1 MKRQPRR
8 NHGIKLAAER
18 LEDRSL
24 LAVLFAH
31 DADDPVRAIAP
42 SEADYDRIG
51 LDWLGG
57 SEPFDDSAW
66 EVTSGAANGVG
77 YDRGTTYDPL
87 LGLDLEASMYAAR
100 STMFVRAAFEVDDPA
115 EVERLTLNLRYD
127 DGFIAWLN
135 GVEVARANAVTIY
148 PLWDAT
154 ATAGHEA
161 SPSAFDTFDLAAHID
176 LLRAGTNILAVRG
189 LNVAVRGDDAL
200 VQFTLV
206 GESRTGPP
214 LAVDDVATTE
224 EGVPVAIDVLANDE
238 EGAGAI
244 NPASVVI
251 ASPPAHGTAVANA
264 DGTITYTPNPVY
276 NGPDT
281 FTYTVRDGIGVGQ
294 PRTETLISPT
304 AAARALVPANNA
316 LGTTW
321 RGGNEPFNDSA
332 WQAGTF
338 GVGYESSS
346 GYEPYIGLNVGGAM
360 QGVNTS
366 VYVRSTFALEDPANV
381 TALTLRMRYDDGFA
395 AFLNGVQVAAA
406 QAPAELSSTSAAT
419 ADHAD
424 TLAVQFEAFDITSFA
439 GALRAGTNVLAIHGL
454 NIVLASSDM
463 LVQPE
468 LTATIQPRGQ
478 VSNAAT
484 VTVNVTGV
492 DYPPIARDDVY
503 STDEGQTLTADQAVG
518 GNSPTL
524 GPGQFAWSLAQGG
537 NGHVYE
543 RVVQAGNWTQAR
555 DAAASRSFSGVP
567 GHLATFTS
575 AAEWDFIKTHISG
588 DAFTWLGGFQD
599 RNSPNYAEPGGGWT
613 WVTGEPWT
621 FTYWAPGEPNGGT
634 SEDHLV
640 TNPFIV
646 AGDPFRWMDNPSTS
660 NYGAMLVEYP
670 TSVMG
675 NSVESLVAASSDW
688 LYHDTGQRPAVD
700 AEGDSW
706 KEDDYNDMGWAS
718 GPAQLGYGDG
728 DEATLVNCGPTRP
741 ACNNNY
747 ITTWFRK
754 HFQFEP
760 GSAARVESLDLGL
773 LVDDGASVY
782 INGVEV
788 ARTNL
793 PGDVGDDGIDAATV
807 ALAALEATS
816 YLPFIVDLALP
827 RFRNLLHDG
836 DNVIAVEVH
845 QAGANSS
852 DISFDLRLDANIAT
866 GLGVLVNDTEPDEQA
881 MTAVLETPP
890 ASGVL
895 DLDPDGTFTYTPNPG
910 FVGVDTF
917 TYRASDGT
925 LTSNPATVTITVNH
939 TAPSAAPDSYTTD
952 ESTPLVVA
960 AAEGVLVNDTDTQGH
975 ALTATMV
982 TSPSHGSVALN
993 ADGSFT
999 YTPTPGYNGLDTFAY
1014 TASDGTRSSAA
1025 ATVTITINSVNSPP
1039 VAVGD
1044 VFSVVEGFALG
1055 TVQTGTIKVL
1065 NTGYDQVAGAK
1076 LADNANDTDFAIGQ
1090 GSAVGVGSAVRAAR
1104 TGLPSP
1110 YVGDSASAAS
1120 SWIAMAAI
1128 DQPAGSYFFDTT
1140 VVVPGGDA
1148 SAVRLGNLRYATDN
1162 KLVSIF
1168 VNSTEVFTQ
1177 PLGDAEEFRSFQSLG
1192 NLGLGAFGPGVN
1204 TIRFEVYNGGGAMAL
1219 RVEGVVDYDP
1229 TAVPGVLAN
1238 DTDVDSST
1246 LTARAVSQP
1255 EHGALEFNADGTF
1268 RYTPNAG
1275 FVGVDTFTYVA
1286 NDGESD
1292 SNVAA
1297 VTIDV
1302 LHAPPTANADAYA
1315 IAEDGTLD
1323 VSAAQGVLGNDT
1335 DTQEH
1340 PLSAALVTGPANG
1353 SLTLR
1358 ADGSFTYSPAPNHHG
1373 TDSFTYRASDGTIAS
1388 EFTTV
1393 TIAISSVNDVPTA
1406 GDDAYQTFANAP
1418 LTVPTTPVY
1427 VKNIA
1432 TGIVNATLTKQS
1444 DLSPDDDYRIGAG
1457 SAGHVGATPVARQSG
1472 FGPYLVDAASA
1483 GSRWLIFDDAP
1494 EGTHYFDVQVDLTG
1508 FAAAQAF
1515 VRGLRYVADNR
1526 LISIAV
1532 NDTIVFSQPTSVA
1545 DEMSAWRAL
1554 GDVGLGAFRPGAN
1567 TIRFGVHNSPD
1578 LGGINPLAL
1587 RVEGIVVA
1595 PPIATDPTASLG
1607 AGLVQHWK
1615 FDETTGNTAED
1626 SQGSND
1632 LTLFNWTAQETKWT
1646 AGRIGG
1652 ALAFDGNNSYAISAA
1667 PISLPRYSFSFW
1679 LRVDART
1686 GINPRILGPANDH
1699 WILQN
1704 NEYARGVGFYYNNGN
1719 SLAQDPSEPVLGQW
1733 DHYAVTY
1740 ERALNS
1746 AIVYRNGIRVGSGN
1760 ASRSQPTSALWVLGH
1775 NGDGNNHTDSLNGR
1789 LDDVRVYDRIL
1800 TPVEAALLAGVDT
1813 FVDPGFLANDGDADG
1828 DPLSVVLA
1836 SLPAN
1841 GVLAPGRPGAFTYTP
1856 NPGFVGTDSF
1866 TYRVSDGQALS
1877 NVATVTIEVVAPPPV
1892 TASDTYTLDEDAVL
1906 DVAAVQGVLAN
1917 DSDALARPLSA
1928 VLVAGPIHGV
1938 LILDADGGFRYTPD
1952 EHFFG
1957 EDSFIYRAT
1966 AGADAS
1972 SDTIA
1977 RITVVSVNDA
1987 PVAGDDEFAIDR
1999 GTSLVLAAPG
2009 TAVETIA
2016 STGFAEPAT
2025 GAVDYAGGSELGFL
2039 AATTPGNTEL
2049 GVLASDEYI
2058 VRGVG
2063 SPFTLGFDEVDIS
2076 AYRQV
2081 GVRLDLRAHEDSSGS
2096 DFEDTDF
2103 FRATLGL
2110 SRIGGPVV
2118 LQTIVDLNGAEL
2130 KAIDTGLA
2138 GAFTTYT
2145 ASIPE
2150 GFIAATLTIET
2161 LVDSSSERVFF
2172 DNIAF
2177 TGVSATGGNVLL
2189 ANDADDDGD
2198 ELSVRIVSQPAHGA
2212 IVTDGDGAM
2221 TYTPE
2226 PLFVG
2231 TDTFTYVA
2239 SDGTADSN
2247 VATVTVRVLLA
2258 NLVPAAVDD
2267 AYDTDEDGPL
2277 VVSAENGLLA
2287 NDVDLDDDPL
2297 AVSVVDPPSH
2307 GSVSVMPDGSFTYTP
2322 AGDFFG
2328 SDSFTYVANDGRDDS
2343 NVATVTIAI
2352 AAVNDPP
2359 AAVDDAYTVPQGG
2372 VLDVTGIGGQRGYAE
2387 VVLDANPLAY
2397 WRLDEMGGATAV
2409 DEAGA
2414 FHGTYQ
2420 GGYTLGAA
2428 GAIADPAN
2436 TAAEF
2441 NGTSGF
2447 VDVGYRPALNLR
2459 SDFSISAWIWLDDIS
2474 EDHRVVA
2481 NPNASMSTA
2490 GFAFGVVDGRLR
2502 FTAYVAQD
2510 YDTNP
2515 VIAAGRWYHVA
2526 VVFDASYDATFYVN
2540 GQFLQKIDG
2549 VAPAYSSASPFKIG
2563 AGSRSFWDGR
2573 LDEVAI
2579 FAHSLSAAQIAAQYA
2594 AGIGD
2599 GFVPEQSQFVARNST
2614 WRYRDDITNGS
2625 AYPVDAQ
2632 GDLWNDGDYDDSGW
2646 PAGPA
2651 MLGYGDIVA
2660 GPINT
2665 TIGYGPNA
2673 SDKYRTALFRRT
2685 FEVES
2690 AERVVSLSVD
2700 ALFDD
2705 GAAIYINGREVLRY
2719 NLPGT
2724 VGDNSLRTDTFTTT
2738 VGPEDQYQQFA
2749 VDLAA
2754 FPGLLVDGTNTIA
2767 VEVHQT
2773 DPSSSDLGF
2782 DLALTATTLPDP
2794 QASGVLGNDTDVEDD
2809 DLAAELVAG
2818 PQHGTLDF
2826 NAAGTFTYTPAPS
2839 YHGNDSFTYRAF
2851 DGTAYSNVATVNI
2864 VVTRRLVAIDDAYAI
2879 AEDTLLAVPR
2889 LQGVLAN
2896 DPDAAVSDGTDP
2908 AVTAVIASAPANGTV
2923 TLAANGAFHYRPDAN
2938 FAGED
2943 TFMYRVTDGII
2954 ASEPATVTITV
2965 SAVNDAPTTSRDVYE
2980 TDVGEVLETRG
2991 GTTPPFVP
2999 TTTQFI
3005 WPISEGGNGHVY
3017 ERVTFSEAWDTARTL
3032 AAASTVLGV
3041 SGHLATITSA
3051 AEQAFF
3057 NSITTLT
3064 NTAGWL
3070 GGRQNANAPG
3080 YSEPAGGWTWLTQE
3094 PWSFTNWASGEP
3106 NDSSSADS
3114 AVYIAADGANL
3125 SWNDR
3130 SAFDQLPYWIEY
3142 PTAIVDAPR
3151 VELVGRNAI
3160 WRYRDGIVNGAP
3172 YPTDGEGDSW
3182 TDGDFDDASW
3192 PTGGAILGYG
3202 GISAGPTVTTI
3213 RIAPDGGQTS
3223 ITALFRRAVDVIDA
3237 YRVASLT
3244 FDGVF
3249 DDGAAIYVNGREILR
3264 QNLPGSVGD
3273 GTLTTN
3279 TLTVSTGDE
3288 SRYREYTVDL
3298 AEFPDLLVEG
3308 TNVVAVEVHQVTL
3321 SSSDIG
3327 FDMAITAA
3335 YSPDSTAGG
3344 VLGNDSDAE
3353 GDAITAAV
3361 VAGPYHG
3368 TLAFESD
3375 GTFTYMPNAGFE
3387 GVDQFT
3393 YRASDGLA
3401 ESAATLVT
3409 INVGDANEAP
3419 LAADDR
3425 YVARGGGSLTVAA
3438 ASGVLRNDFDANGD
3452 ALAATVFAPP
3462 ARGAL
3467 ALAADGGFVYTP
3479 QSGFF
3484 GVDTFT
3490 YRAADDGGTF
3500 GFATAT
3506 IHVVPQ
3512 VDPINGVPLA
3522 GGDAFAAG
3530 AGAVLGVL
3538 APGVLVNDSDPE
3550 QRPLV
3555 AVVERLPWHGSLSF
3569 AADGSFTYTPRPGF
3583 LGEDSFAYRATDG
3596 NTFSPPATVTLNV
3609 APVVIHGGMVVPT
3622 LPDSTLSKS
3631 TSTGSR
3637 PSFADVNGDG
3647 RVDRA
3652 DFAAVVAAYGSA
3664 TSPLAFHWADVDRDG
3679 RVSLRD
3685 AVAVRNAM
3693 STFGETSYA
3702 AGSVVGRA
3710 APRLAERNGDRV
3722 RVEAVRNRAEGAR
3735 RPLVAAA
3742 VDTVF
3747 SEEPLSAG
3755 PRRMVRTTRVL
3766 SR

>member
-294 PRTETLISPT
+294 PMQRTLLASNAP
-304 AAARALVPANNA
+304 ARAIVPTGNQF
-316 LGTTW
+316 GTIW
-321 RGGNEPFNDSA
+321 RGGNEPFDDSG
-332 WQAGTF
+332 WQSGTF
-338 GVGYESSS
+338 GVGYENIS
-346 GYEPYIGLNVGGAM
+346 GYESYLGLNVGPTMYERNG
-360 QGVNTS
+360 S
-366 VYVRSTFALEDPANV
+366 VFIRSTFVLNDAVDV
-381 TALTLRMRYDDGFA
+381 TALTLRIRYDDGFA
-395 AFLNGVQVAAA
+395 AFINGTLVASAS
-406 QAPAELSSTSAAT
+406 APAVLAYDSAAT
-419 ADHAD
+419 NDHPD
-424 TLAVQFEAFDITSFA
+424 TQATIFEPFDITSFA
-439 GALRAGTNVLAIHGL
+439 SALRPGTNVLAIQGL
-454 NIVLASSDM
+454 NSAINSSDM

-468 LTATIQPRGQ
+468 LTATIHPRGQ

-484 VTVNVTGV
+484 VTVNVTGA
-492 DYPPIARDDVY
+492 DYPPIARDDGY
-503 STDEGQTLTADQAVG
+503 SVDEGETLEASQT
-518 GNSPTL
+518 S
-524 GPGQFAWSLAQGG
+524 
-537 NGHVYE
+537 
-543 RVVQAGNWTQAR
+543 
-555 DAAASRSFSGVP
+555 
-567 GHLATFTS
+567 
-575 AAEWDFIKTHISG
+575 
-588 DAFTWLGGFQD
+588 
-599 RNSPNYAEPGGGWT
+599 
-613 WVTGEPWT
+613 
-621 FTYWAPGEPNGGT
+621 GGT
-634 SEDHLV
+634 V
-640 TNPFIV
+640 TQSLIASGAVWRYRDNGQLPPDDGLGNNWKHV
-646 AGDPFRWMDNPSTS
+646 AYN
-660 NYGAMLVEYP
+660 
-670 TSVMG
+670 
-675 NSVESLVAASSDW
+675 
-688 LYHDTGQRPAVD
+688 DTGWP
-700 AEGDSW
+700 
-706 KEDDYNDMGWAS
+706 S
-718 GPAQLGYGDG
+718 GPARLGYGDNG
-728 DEATLVNCGPTRP
+728 LATVVSFGPDSG
-741 ACNNNY
+741 NKY
-747 ITTWFRK
+747 ITTWFR
-754 HFQFEP
+754 HAFTVDAIVA
-760 GSAARVESLDLGL
+760 GRAESLFLEL
-773 LVDDGASVY
+773 LRDDGAAVY
-782 INGVEV
+782 LNGVEIV
-788 ARTNL
+788 RDNL
-793 PGDVGDDGIDAATV
+793 PGALGDSAVTPTTLAPIAVDQAAET
-807 ALAALEATS
+807 TF
-816 YLPFIVDLALP
+816 YPFTVDLTAP
-827 RFRNLLHDG
+827 RLAGVLREG
-836 DNVIAVEVH
+836 ANVLAVEVH
-845 QAGANSS
+845 QTGANSS
-852 DISFDLRLDANIAT
+852 DIGFDLRLVTEVEID
-866 GLGVLVNDTEPDEQA
+866 GGVLGNDTEPDEQA

-890 ASGVL
+890 ANGVL
-895 DLDPDGTFTYTPNPG
+895 ALDPDGTFVYTPNAG
-910 FVGVDTF
+910 FAGVDTF
-917 TYRASDGT
+917 TYRASGGLLVSD
-925 LTSNPATVTITVNH
+925 PATVTITVIH
-939 TAPSAAPDSYTTD
+939 AAPAALPDAYTTD
-952 ESTPLVVA
+952 ESTALVVA
-960 AAEGVLVNDTDTQGH
+960 AAEGVLANDTDTQGH
-975 ALTATMV
+975 ALTASIV
-982 TSPSHGSVALN
+982 APPSHGSVALN

-1014 TASDGTRSSAA
+1014 TASDGVRSSAA
-1025 ATVTITINSVNSPP
+1025 ATVTIAINSINSPP
-1039 VAVGD
+1039 VAVD
-1044 VFSVVEGFALG
+1044 DMFSVVEGFALG

-1177 PLGDAEEFRSFQSLG
+1177 PLGDAEEFRNFQSLG
-1192 NLGLGAFGPGVN
+1192 NLGLGAFEPGVN

-1246 LTARAVSQP
+1246 LMARAVSQP

-1315 IAEDGTLD
+1315 IDEDGTLD

-1388 EFTTV
+1388 QLATV

-1432 TGIVNATLTKQS
+1432 TGIVDATLAKQS

-1508 FAAAQAF
+1508 YAAAQAF

-1526 LISIAV
+1526 LTSIAV
-1532 NDTIVFSQPTSVA
+1532 NDTVVFSQPTSVA

-1554 GDVGLGAFRPGAN
+1554 GDVGLGAFRPGTN

-1646 AGRIGG
+1646 TGRIGG

-1679 LRVDART
+1679 LRVDGRT

-1699 WILQN
+1699 WVLQN
-1704 NEYARGVGFYYNNGN
+1704 NQYSRGIGFYYENGA
-1719 SLAQDPSEPVLGQW
+1719 SLAQDPAEPVLGQW
-1733 DHYAVTY
+1733 EHYVVTF

-1866 TYRVSDGQALS
+1866 TYRVSDGEALS

-1999 GTSLVLAAPG
+1999 GTSLVLAAQG

-2016 STGFAEPAT
+2016 STSFAEPAT

-2081 GVRLDLRAHEDSSGS
+2081 AVRLELRAHEDSSGS

-2267 AYDTDEDGPL
+2267 AYDTDEDGVL

-2297 AVSVVDPPSH
+2297 VVSVVDPPLH

-2372 VLDVTGIGGQRGYAE
+2372 VLRATPPTLSESILASS
-2387 VVLDANPLAY
+2387 PLAY
-2397 WRLDEMGGATAV
+2397 WRLGETVGPTAV
-2409 DEAGA
+2409 DQTGR
-2414 FHGTYQ
+2414 FHGQYT
-2420 GGYTLGAA
+2420 GGVTLGESSALV
-2428 GAIADPAN
+2428 GDAD
-2436 TAAEF
+2436 TAARF
-2441 NGTSGF
+2441 DGAT
-2447 VDVGYRPALNLR
+2447 GYVRVPYNAALNL
-2459 SDFSISAWIWLDDIS
+2459 SSSFSVEFWIKPS
-2474 EDHRVVA
+2474 SGQSVFVGNHA
-2481 NPNASMSTA
+2481 GPA
-2490 GFAFGVVDGRLR
+2490 GFGVGMDGGRPQ
-2502 FTAYVAQD
+2502 FTTYGILD
-2510 YDTNP
+2510 YRSQA
-2515 VIAAGRWYHVA
+2515 VLQVGQWYHLAVA
-2526 VVFDASYDATFYVN
+2526 FDASYDASFYVN
-2540 GQFLQKIDG
+2540 GEFVDTVAGDRGANSSGNPLFLGATPNVAATGPSEPFNG
-2549 VAPAYSSASPFKIG
+2549 V
-2563 AGSRSFWDGR
+2563 

-2579 FAHSLSAAQIAAQYA
+2579 FGRVLSPIEILAHYA
-2594 AGIGD
+2594 AGIGH
-2599 GFVPEQSQFVARNST
+2599 GFVPEQSQFVARNSI
-2614 WRYRDDITNGS
+2614 WRYRDGIVNGS
-2625 AYPVDAQ
+2625 AYPTDSQ
-2632 GDLWNDGDYDDSGW
+2632 GDLWNENDYDDAAWPSGG
-2646 PAGPA
+2646 AI
-2651 MLGYGDIVA
+2651 LGFDNIVA
-2660 GPINT
+2660 GPIVT
-2665 TIGYGPNA
+2665 PIRIGPVGGGY
-2673 SDKYRTALFRRT
+2673 SLTSLYRRT
-2685 FEVES
+2685 FEV
-2690 AERVVSLSVD
+2690 ADADRVASLSFEG
-2700 ALFDD
+2700 LFDD
-2705 GAAIYINGREVLRY
+2705 GAAVFVNGREVVRY

-2724 VGDNSLRTDTFTTT
+2724 LGDGALRTDTTSLGAG
-2738 VGPEDQYQQFA
+2738 VEDSYSTFA

-2754 FPGLLVDGTNTIA
+2754 FPGLLVDGTNTVA
-2767 VEVHQT
+2767 VELHQVST
-2773 DPSSSDLGF
+2773 TSSDSGF
-2782 DLALTATTLPDP
+2782 DLAISANVLPDP
-2794 QASGVLGNDTDVEDD
+2794 AAFGVLGNDTDVEED

-2818 PQHGTLDF
+2818 PQHGALDF
-2826 NAAGTFTYTPAPS
+2826 NADGTFTYMPAPD
-2839 YHGNDSFTYRAF
+2839 YYGDDSFTYRAF

-2864 VVTRRLVAIDDAYAI
+2864 VVTRRLVAVDDPYAI

-2943 TFMYRVTDGII
+2943 TFTYRVTDGII

-2965 SAVNDAPTTSRDVYE
+2965 SAVNDAPVTASDVYAISPGEMLQPAPVTLSESILASSPLAYWRLGE
-2980 TDVGEVLETRG
+2980 TAGSTAADQTGRFHGQYTGGVSLGESGALVGDADTAARFD
-2991 GTTPPFVP
+2991 GTTGYTRVPYNVALNLSNGFSVEAWIKPSSIAGQSIILGNHAGPAGYALGIFEGRPTFTTYGILDYRSQPLLQVGQWYHLAVAFDASNDASFYVNGEFVETVAGNNGANSSGNPLFLGASPNVAATGPFEAFNGVLDEVAIFGRVLSTIEIRAHYAAGIGEGFVP
-2999 TTTQFI
+2999 EESQF
-3005 WPISEGGNGHVY
+3005 V
-3017 ERVTFSEAWDTARTL
+3017 AR
-3032 AAASTVLGV
+3032 
-3041 SGHLATITSA
+3041 
-3051 AEQAFF
+3051 
-3057 NSITTLT
+3057 NS
-3064 NTAGWL
+3064 
-3070 GGRQNANAPG
+3070 
-3080 YSEPAGGWTWLTQE
+3080 
-3094 PWSFTNWASGEP
+3094 
-3106 NDSSSADS
+3106 
-3114 AVYIAADGANL
+3114 
-3125 SWNDR
+3125 
-3130 SAFDQLPYWIEY
+3130 
-3142 PTAIVDAPR
+3142 
-3151 VELVGRNAI
+3151 I
-3160 WRYRDGIVNGAP
+3160 WRYRDGIVSGSA
-3172 YPTDGEGDSW
+3172 YPADTQGDLWNES
-3182 TDGDFDDASW
+3182 DYDDAAW
-3192 PTGGAILGYG
+3192 PSGGAILGFDN
-3202 GISAGPTVTTI
+3202 INAGPVVTTI
-3213 RIAPDGGQTS
+3213 RRGPDGGGIS
-3223 ITALFRRAVDVIDA
+3223 RTALFRRAFEVEDA
-3237 YRVASLT
+3237 ERVMALIVE
-3244 FDGVF
+3244 GLF
-3249 DDGAAIYVNGREILR
+3249 DDGGAVYINGREVVR
-3264 QNLPGSVGD
+3264 YNLPGTSGD
-3273 GTLTTN
+3273 GSLRTDTLAPVAGNEDSYTTF
-3279 TLTVSTGDE
+3279 VIDP
-3288 SRYREYTVDL
+3288 
-3298 AEFPDLLVEG
+3298 AAFPGLLVDG
-3308 TNVVAVEVHQVTL
+3308 TNYVAVEVHQVGDT
-3321 SSSDIG
+3321 SSDLG
-3327 FDMAITAA
+3327 FDLSLSATLL
-3335 YSPDSTAGG
+3335 PDPAAGG

-3452 ALAATVFAPP
+3452 ALAATVFAAP
-3462 ARGAL
+3462 ARGTL
-3467 ALAADGGFVYTP
+3467 SLAADGGFVYTP
-3479 QSGFF
+3479 PAGFF

-3622 LPDSTLSKS
+3622 LPDSTLS

-3693 STFGETSYA
+3693 SAFGETSYA

-3710 APRLAERNGDRV
+3710 APRLAERNGDGV